1 VVKVRGLPASDE
13 DHPLS
18 HLDHPS
24 SLSAGQWRPH
34 YRVLG
39 YRTSA
44 IPSVRTRRRHRGRG
58 HRSAVPQCLQPLQW
72 LHSARGYSGERRRD
86 RRPGRTAS
94 TTIPTNTS
102 LQLPLPTIADQ
113 PSRLA
118 GGDVA
123 GHRLAV
129 QNRQPLDHPD
139 ALPGQPQRNT
149 SRTSNTRTS
158 RNAIAAS
165 EPRSRGTAAR
175 APSPGPALVVPGRWS
190 HHWRWDGPMPLAQL
204 SSRRSHTAGGRHAL
218 TRLLGSSSAGGI
230 RSRGDG
236 RVVSQHGMT
245 CSCWLGRPLPCSP
258 CRVIMAVAR
267 WPWIVAT
274 VHNVVPSLPSTP
286 DRSKPWSWPCRSW
299 WTCGRSQCRRRI
311 SSAQRQQPDRRR
323 RHLR

>member
-1 VVKVRGLPASDE
+1 MVKVRGLPASDE
-13 DHPLS
+13 DHPFS

-44 IPSVRTRRRHRGRG
+44 IPPVRTRRRHRGRG

-165 EPRSRGTAAR
+165 EPRSTGTAAR

-204 SSRRSHTAGGRHAL
+204 NSRRSHTAGGRHAL

-245 CSCWLGRPLPCSP
+245 CSCWLGRPLAKLSLSGDHG
-258 CRVIMAVAR
+258 RGTLAV
-267 WPWIVAT
+267 
-274 VHNVVPSLPSTP
+274 
-286 DRSKPWSWPCRSW
+286 
-299 WTCGRSQCRRRI
+299 
-311 SSAQRQQPDRRR
+311 DRRDR
-323 RHLR
+323 PQRGPEPSEYAGSVETAVMAMPQLVDVRPQPVSPTDEFRSTAAT